1 LEVGEIIE
9 IKVLGSLC
17 LIDQGEI
24 DWKVIAINAAESE
37 RIKSI
42 QDLEKGRMESIFN
55 WFRKVKTFDGK
66 KENQIYKNKIFG
78 IDETFKVIVENHEQW
93 KQHKKP

>member
-1 LEVGEIIE
+1 
-9 IKVLGSLC
+9 
-17 LIDQGEI
+17 
-24 DWKVIAINAAESE
+24 
-37 RIKSI
+37 
-42 QDLEKGRMESIFN
+42 MESIFN